1 MGIQTSI
8 CILTYNRCDSVVAVI
23 ESMYGLLDETT
34 EIIVVDNNS
43 TDNTDENIKKL
54 FSNIRYFKMEQ
65 NVGASGRNVAF
76 SNALGNVVI
85 CLDDDVSG
93 ITGEMILSLHNKF
106 CMNPR
111 LGAVNFKVLD
121 AFTGALC
128 NWVHHCRPE
137 DYHAKEFLTYEITE
151 GAVAFR
157 KDALDRA
164 GYFDDMYFI
173 SHEGPDLAFR
183 IMREGY
189 DCIYWGDIVVSHRHE
204 NSGRVSWL
212 NYYYDT
218 RNHIYLAVKNFHLIK
233 AIRYLAVGLLS
244 MMVYSIRDGYFR
256 YWVKAVC
263 DGIKNMPL
271 LLKKRNVLPE
281 NVMTRI
287 RAIDEHKAPLLYK
300 IKSRLFRKSAR
311 L

>member
-1 MGIQTSI
+1 MIIQTSI
-8 CILTYNRCDSVVAVI
+8 CILTYNRCDSVMAVI
-23 ESMYGLLDETT
+23 GSMYDLLDDST

-43 TDNTDENIKKL
+43 TDNTFSSITGCFKKV
-54 FSNIRYFKMEQ
+54 RYYKTEH

-76 SNALGNVVI
+76 NNALGSIIV

-93 ITGEMILSLHNKF
+93 ITSESISTLHTKF
-106 CMNPR
+106 SRNAR
-111 LGAVNFKVLD
+111 LGAVNFKVVD
-121 AFTGALC
+121 AFTGNIC
-128 NWVHHCRPE
+128 NWVHQCKPE
-137 DYHAKEFLTYEITE
+137 DYYEKEFFTYEITE

-157 KDALDRA
+157 KEALDKA
-164 GYFDDMYFI
+164 GYYDDIYFI

-189 DCIYWGDIVVSHRHE
+189 DCIYCGDIGVSHRHE
-204 NSGRVSWL
+204 NSGRASWL

-218 RNHIYLAVKNFHLIK
+218 RNHIYLAVKNLPLK
-233 AIRYLAVGLLS
+233 NAVRYLAVGLLS
-244 MMVYSIRDGYFR
+244 MLVYSIRDGFFR
-256 YWVKAVC
+256 YWVKAVH

-271 LLKKRNVLPE
+271 LLQKRNVLPE
-281 NVMTRI
+281 NVMLRI
-287 RAIDEHKAPLLYK
+287 SVIDEKKAPLLYK